1 MPLLTSSDTT
11 PHALQIVNKGGYVK
25 RAGEDK
31 APPPSYSRRG
41 VDEGAQSGSAGPSR
55 QSSASLSRKN
65 SAALPGR
72 AVVAGEGA
80 QRHAVPL
87 TGALSC
93 QPDFLYERKR
103 DESQGLQGHL

>member
-41 VDEGAQSGSAGPSR
+41 VDEGAQPGSAGPSR
-55 QSSASLSRKN
+55 QASASLSRKN

-72 AVVAGEGA
+72 VVA
-80 QRHAVPL
+80 AVPL
-87 TGALSC
+87 TGPPITQPAFLSG
-93 QPDFLYERKR
+93 FNLV
-103 DESQGLQGHL
+103 